1 VTGIWRWLARVLLS
15 GIWIRSGLRT
25 FRDPGPLTPRVT
37 AALPWLPEPEL
48 VARAQAAVQVTA
60 GTALALG
67 VFPRLAA
74 TTLAIDLIPVTY
86 VGHQFWKEKT
96 PEARNPQITNFLK
109 NIAMFGGLV
118 MVVLEEQARRRGEPT
133 G

>member
-1 VTGIWRWLARVLLS
+1 LLS
-15 GIWIRSGLRT
+15 GIWIRSGVRA
-25 FRDPGPLTPRVT
+25 FRDPAPLIPRVT

-60 GTALALG
+60 GTALAFG

-86 VGHQFWKEKT
+86 VGHPFWKETT

-118 MVVLEEQARRRGEPT
+118 MVVLEEQARRNR
-133 G
+133 